1 MQHSVDSLNIR
12 KAEVADFSFI
22 YDLYRQTLSIYSH
35 LPQERQ
41 YKEVKADF
49 ERLPFEILVDQGK
62 AVGAIAIS
70 DQGNI
75 LTIHFLAILP
85 THQRRGLGTYL
96 LRPILAQAT
105 QRNIRVGLSVIR
117 DNPAREF
124 YEQLGF
130 DAVGSDKYSF
140 FMERQLY

>member
-41 YKEVKADF
+41 YKEVKADL

-70 DQGNI
+70 DQGDI

-130 DAVGSDKYSF
+130 EAAGSDKYSF
-140 FMERQLY
+140 FMEWQPY